1 MKIGKHIKP
10 DTGSSDL
17 TQWSEIMDPI
27 MKDMVDIGTKV
38 AKLRAAT
45 LVIPSKKDTF
55 RAFELTP
62 PDKLKVIL
70 VGQDPYPKYGQPTG
84 VAFGVDIEK
93 SKTVPFSLRMILEEV
108 ENTTDVLQLNPD
120 HSLESWC
127 EQGVLMLNTA
137 FTLEAGRIGSH
148 TEMWKP
154 FTERLLTDIT
164 AEYPD
169 VPVIFLGAKAA
180 AFEKCLNGNP
190 VLKASHPAAEA
201 YGRKGGFLKSNV
213 FNKCNIVL
221 EEQGEEP
228 IKWNL
233 HESV

>member
-1 MKIGKHIKP
+1 MKIGKHIRP

-17 TQWSEIMDPI
+17 KQWDRIIKPI
-27 MKDMVDIGTKV
+27 MADMSDLGMRV

-55 RAFELTP
+55 RAFELTQP
-62 PDKLKVIL
+62 ENLRVIL

-84 VAFGVDIEK
+84 VAFGVDIER
-93 SKTVPFSLRMILEEV
+93 SKTVPFSLKMILEEV
-108 ENTTDVLQLNPD
+108 ENTTGVLQLDPD
-120 HSLESWC
+120 HTLEPWC
-127 EQGVLMLNTA
+127 RQGVLMLNTA

-148 TEMWKP
+148 TEMWRP
-154 FTERLLTDIT
+154 FTERLLTAIT
-164 AEYPD
+164 KEYPD
-169 VPVIFLGAKAA
+169 VPVIFLGSKAA

-201 YGRKGGFLKSNV
+201 YGRRGGFLKSGI
-213 FNKCNIVL
+213 FSKCNIVL
-221 EEQGEEP
+221 EEQGKEP
-228 IKWNL
+228 IDWNL

>member
-1 MKIGKHIKP
+1 MKIGKHIKT

-27 MKDMVDIGTKV
+27 MKDMVDIGIRV

-55 RAFELTP
+55 RALELTP
-62 PDKLKVIL
+62 PDQLKVIL

-84 VAFGVDIEK
+84 VAFGVDLEK
-93 SKTVPFSLRMILEEV
+93 SKTVPFSLKIILEEV
-108 ENTTDVLQLNPD
+108 ENTTDVLQLTPD

-127 EQGVLMLNTA
+127 KQGVLMLNTA
-137 FTLEAGRIGSH
+137 LTLEAGKIGSH

-154 FTERLLTDIT
+154 FMERFLEDVTT
-164 AEYPD
+164 KYPD

-180 AFEKCLNGNP
+180 AFEKHLKGNP
-190 VLKASHPAAEA
+190 VIKASHPAAEA
-201 YGRKGGFLKSNV
+201 YGRRGGFLKSGV
-213 FNKCNIVL
+213 FNKCNEVL
-221 EEQGEEP
+221 EEQGKTP
-228 IKWNL
+228 IQWSL
-233 HESV
+233 QELL

>member
-1 MKIGKHIKP
+1 MKIGKHIRP

-17 TQWSEIMDPI
+17 KQWDRIMKPI
-27 MKDMVDIGTKV
+27 MADMSDLGMRV

-55 RAFELTP
+55 RAFELTQP
-62 PDKLKVIL
+62 ENLKVIL

-84 VAFGVDIEK
+84 VAFGVDIER
-93 SKTVPFSLRMILEEV
+93 SKTVPFSLKMILEEV
-108 ENTTDVLQLNPD
+108 ENTTGVLQLDPD
-120 HSLESWC
+120 HTLEPWC
-127 EQGVLMLNTA
+127 RQGVLMLNTA

-148 TEMWKP
+148 TEMWRP
-154 FTERLLTDIT
+154 FTERLLTAIT
-164 AEYPD
+164 KEYPD
-169 VPVIFLGAKAA
+169 VPVIFLGSKAA

-201 YGRKGGFLKSNV
+201 YGRRGGFLKSGI
-213 FNKCNIVL
+213 FSKCNIVL
-221 EEQGEEP
+221 EEQGKEP
-228 IKWNL
+228 IDWNL

>member
-1 MKIGKHIKP
+1 MKIGKHIRT
-10 DTGSSDL
+10 DIESSDL
-17 TQWSEIMDPI
+17 KQWDNIMKPI
-27 MKDMVDIGTKV
+27 MKDMIDIGMKV
-38 AKLRAAT
+38 AKLRGAT

-55 RAFELTP
+55 RAFELTQ
-62 PDKLKVIL
+62 PDDLKVIV

-93 SKTVPFSLRMILEEV
+93 SKLVPFSLKMILEEV
-108 ENTTDVLQLNPD
+108 ENTTGILQLDPD
-120 HSLESWC
+120 HTLEPWC
-127 EQGVLMLNTA
+127 RQGVLMLNTA

-164 AEYPD
+164 KKYPD

-201 YGRKGGFLKSNV
+201 YGRRGGFLKSNI
-213 FNKCNIVL
+213 FTKCNIVL
-221 EEQGEEP
+221 EEQGKSP
-228 IKWNL
+228 IDWNL
-233 HESV
+233 HEGV

>member
-1 MKIGKHIKP
+1 MKIGKHIRP

-17 TQWSEIMDPI
+17 KQWDRIMKPI
-27 MKDMVDIGTKV
+27 MADMSDLGMRV

-55 RAFELTP
+55 RAFELTQP
-62 PDKLKVIL
+62 ENLKVIL

-84 VAFGVDIEK
+84 VAFGVDIDR
-93 SKTVPFSLRMILEEV
+93 SKTVPFSLKMILEEV
-108 ENTTDVLQLNPD
+108 ENTTGVLQLDPD
-120 HSLESWC
+120 HTLEPWC
-127 EQGVLMLNTA
+127 RQGVLMLNTA

-148 TEMWKP
+148 TEMWRP
-154 FTERLLTDIT
+154 FTERLLTAIT
-164 AEYPD
+164 KEYPD
-169 VPVIFLGAKAA
+169 VPVIFLGSKAA

-201 YGRKGGFLKSNV
+201 YGRRGGFLKSGI
-213 FNKCNIVL
+213 FSKCNIVL
-221 EEQGEEP
+221 EEQGKEP
-228 IKWNL
+228 IDWNL

>member
-1 MKIGKHIKP
+1 
-10 DTGSSDL
+10 
-17 TQWSEIMDPI
+17 MDPI
-27 MKDMVDIGTKV
+27 MKDMIDIGTKV

-55 RAFELTP
+55 KAFELTP

-93 SKTVPFSLRMILEEV
+93 SKTVPFSLKMILEEV
-108 ENTTDVLQLNPD
+108 ENTTDVLQLTPD

-154 FTERLLTDIT
+154 FTERLLKDIT
-164 AEYPD
+164 TKYSD

-180 AFEKCLNGNP
+180 AFEDCLNGNP
-190 VLKASHPAAEA
+190 VIKASHPAAEA
-201 YGRKGGFLKSNV
+201 YGRRGGFLKSGV
-213 FNKCNIVL
+213 FSKCNEVL
-221 EEQGEEP
+221 EEQGKTP
-228 IKWNL
+228 IEWSL
-233 HESV
+233 QELL